1 MVGDSRIGGPLQE
14 APLIR
19 DQVYQLLLEEVVG
32 GRLRPG
38 DRITERETAARL
50 GISTTPVKEA
60 LRRLEN
66 EGFVRTL
73 PRRGVVVSE
82 TALTSV
88 GDVIAVRASLESLA
102 ARLAAERFA
111 AGAVDADTRARF
123 EESVGALAGL
133 ETADVP
139 DAVALNTAFHDTVRE
154 LSANRVVVQLVGL
167 LLGVDTAVRRRALSE
182 RQELRRGVAEH
193 RLVGEAIL
201 AGEPDEAERLMRE
214 HVLRAGSFTIS
225 GHAAATAPGT
235 ADRGGAE

>member
-1 MVGDSRIGGPLQE
+1 VLGDGKVGGPLQE
-14 APLIR
+14 VPLIR
-19 DQVYQLLLEEVVG
+19 DQVYQLLLEEVIG

-88 GDVIAVRASLESLA
+88 GDVIAVRAALESLA

-111 AGAVDADTRARF
+111 AGAVGAEARQRL
-123 EESVGALAGL
+123 EDSVAALAGID
-133 ETADVP
+133 TADVP
-139 DAVALNTAFHDTVRE
+139 DVVALNTAFHDTVRE

-167 LLGVDTAVRRRALSE
+167 LLGVDAAVRRQALSE
-182 RQELRRGVAEH
+182 PDELRRGVAEH
-193 RLVGEAIL
+193 RQVGEAIL
-201 AGEPDEAERLMRE
+201 AGQPDEAERSMRE
-214 HVLRAGSFTIS
+214 HSLRAGSHTI
-225 GHAAATAPGT
+225 
-235 ADRGGAE
+235 GGQR

>member
-1 MVGDSRIGGPLQE
+1 VLGDGKVGGPLKE
-14 APLIR
+14 VPLIR
-19 DQVYQLLLEEVVG
+19 DQVYQLLLEEVIG

-88 GDVIAVRASLESLA
+88 GDVIAVRAALESLA

-111 AGAVDADTRARF
+111 AGAVGAEARQRL
-123 EESVGALAGL
+123 EDSVAALAGID
-133 ETADVP
+133 TADVP
-139 DAVALNTAFHDTVRE
+139 DVVALNTAFHDTVRE

-167 LLGVDTAVRRRALSE
+167 LLGVDAAVRRQALSE
-182 RQELRRGVAEH
+182 PDELRRGVAEH
-193 RLVGEAIL
+193 RQVGEAIL
-201 AGEPDEAERLMRE
+201 AGQPDEAERLMRE
-214 HVLRAGSFTIS
+214 HILRAGSHTI
-225 GHAAATAPGT
+225 
-235 ADRGGAE
+235 GGQR